1 MLSPLTY
8 TLIVFT
14 KHEVS
19 DSVQKMVDEYGKIIA
34 IKAILNQDGNQKL
47 FKKLGGIK
55 TEACY
60 LVRPDMHIAWRS
72 NGYHAEALRHILQ
85 KLRK

>member
-1 MLSPLTY
+1 M
-8 TLIVFT
+8 IVFT

-47 FKKLGGIK
+47 FKKKLGIK

-85 KLRK
+85 KKLRK